1 MADLCTNSKDED
13 TITKRGNV
21 ATNTLPCKIC
31 MGRVR
36 VVKVFVNLGVSICLD
51 TSKTLAQ
58 QRVDSLYYPKFFH
71 VSKIDLDRSRLYLYK
86 SGCLS
91 VDKYYGSITG
101 NDEPLLQLMVLRSR
115 TRVYLCPGTRPRHVT
130 GTGLTLRIMHH

>member
-1 MADLCTNSKDED
+1 
-13 TITKRGNV
+13 
-21 ATNTLPCKIC
+21 